1 LAELIEKIVLRLFE
15 TPSEHYFSSREY
27 EADENTEIKNLTAV
41 QQLGIKMAVGYGK
54 HLNLLKENAENDL
67 YQVLI
72 YCEKY
77 LKQQEVLLRTSL
89 RNQGGY
95 ACYDWFVS
103 SVFLIMMGDR
113 EKTLTFFHQ
122 FSYLLVSAFLWVP
135 RLHNSIHLPVDTAVS
150 GIHPVYFCSA
160 HYVEMLLKAEL
171 PLVSSAFHMS
181 GFTSS
186 QICQQWITQCFWNY
200 MDWREIC
207 HYIAICIFLG
217 PDYQIYMCISV
228 FKHLQQEILQHTQAQ
243 DLQVFLKEEAL
254 HGFQVN
260 DYVEYMESLAQ
271 TYRPVLLRDMRNIG
285 MPST

>member
-1 LAELIEKIVLRLFE
+1 
-15 TPSEHYFSSREY
+15 
-27 EADENTEIKNLTAV
+27 
-41 QQLGIKMAVGYGK
+41 YGK

-77 LKQQEVLLRTSL
+77 LKQQKD
-89 RNQGGY
+89 GY
-95 ACYDWFVS
+95 VYYDWFVS
-103 SVFLIMMGDR
+103 SVFLIMMGNR
-113 EKTLTFFHQ
+113 EKTLTFLHQ
-122 FSYLLVSAFLWVP
+122 FSYLLVSAFLWAP
-135 RLHNSIHLPVDTAVS
+135 RLHNSVRFQKKLNLDKLLRTFLIHLPVDTAAS

-171 PLVSSAFHMS
+171 PLVFSAFHMS

-186 QICQQWITQCFWNY
+186 QICQQWLTQCFWNY

-260 DYVEYMESLAQ
+260 NYVEYMESLAQ
-271 TYRPVLLRDMRNIG
+271 TYRPILLRDMRNIG
-285 MPST
+285 VPS